1 VPRGGIEPPT
11 RGFSDL
17 NVTADGVFV
26 LMAASASITP
36 HEAKELKT
44 LARIESETWAIGN
57 SLHEIYAGA

>member
-1 VPRGGIEPPT
+1 
-11 RGFSDL
+11 
-17 NVTADGVFV
+17 
-26 LMAASASITP
+26 MAASASITP